1 MQILNKKF
9 ILLLSVMSAI
19 LFFGIVNVSVAGESN
34 KGKGS
39 PSIRIFYPHPD
50 SLVDREFTHLVA
62 KVDGGGI
69 ANVVVRV
76 NEHIGPLVDMSTEIY
91 KEVLKDILLVRM
103 YMLPGKNVVEVTGK
117 DDKGEDVKS
126 VKINIFFREPFVT
139 VTSLIPGNFSKK
151 LFHDEEGEKF
161 CRECHRMK
169 VDPAVDLEPA
179 NKEDIFCVS
188 CHDADMQRK
197 HMHGEA
203 TWQCL
208 ACHDDE
214 GSPKY
219 ALRDMDGSF
228 CLNCHGEYIDL
239 LMEMKVVHVPVKEK
253 RCLVCHNEHSAKDEP
268 LLKNSVNE
276 VCNTCHQDKFD
287 GNHITPGHPVWAQKD
302 PSREDKNLNC
312 VSCHDPM
319 AASLESLLKY
329 EPGMTMCQV
338 CHVK

>member
-1 MQILNKKF
+1 MLFVLLADLSMAKEGNKVK
-9 ILLLSVMSAI
+9 SST
-19 LFFGIVNVSVAGESN
+19 
-34 KGKGS
+34 
-39 PSIRIFYPHPD
+39 SIRILYPQPD

-62 KVDGGGI
+62 KIGGGKI
-69 ANVVVRV
+69 AYVVVKV
-76 NEHIGPLVDMSTEIY
+76 NEHISPLVDMSTEIY
-91 KEVLKDILLVRM
+91 KEVLKDILIVRM

-117 DDKGEDVKS
+117 DETGKDLKS
-126 VKINIFFREPFVT
+126 VKVNLFYRDPFGAVS
-139 VTSLIPGNFSKK
+139 SLISRNFSKK
-151 LFHDEEGEKF
+151 LFHSEEGEKP

-169 VDPAVDLEPA
+169 VDPAVDLEPV
-179 NKEDIFCVS
+179 NKEDILCVS

-197 HMHGEA
+197 YMHGEA

-219 ALRDMDGSF
+219 ALRDMEGSF
-228 CLNCHGEYIDL
+228 CLNCHGAYIDY
-239 LMEMKVVHVPVKEK
+239 LMEMKTVHVPVKEK

-276 VCNTCHQDKFD
+276 VCYACHQDKFD
-287 GNHITPGHPVWAQKD
+287 GKHITPGHPVWAQKD
-302 PSREDKNLNC
+302 PSREGKNLNC
-312 VSCHDPM
+312 VSCHNPM
-319 AASLESLLKY
+319 AANMERLLKY